1 LTRGVPRSEQRQSRD
16 PWVQTKI
23 SNSSSFPLLETFDD
37 ADVDADVT
45 DVDVVDVEGS
55 SRSIS
60 FKNPLSDNVSFPKS
74 TQICEPKGVINLA
87 SYLSSVAL
95 IPSRDSVPVPG
106 LYIQLTTTPFCFN
119 HFDRSAYNGLRKSRC
134 EGQSLGGIGICNRNR
149 PVEGFMDRGR
159 GRGNSSVTVSVL
171 AAVVVEYVC
180 MR

>member
-1 LTRGVPRSEQRQSRD
+1 M
-16 PWVQTKI
+16 
-23 SNSSSFPLLETFDD
+23 
-37 ADVDADVT
+37 
-45 DVDVVDVEGS
+45 DVEGR

-95 IPSRDSVPVPG
+95 IPSRDSVPARVRVPG
-106 LYIQLTTTPFCFN
+106 LYIQLTTTPFCLN
-119 HFDRSAYNGLRKSRC
+119 HFEVSAYNGLRKSRC
-134 EGQSLGGIGICNRNR
+134 EGQSIGGIGICNRNR
-149 PVEGFMDRGR
+149 PVEGFMDLGK
-159 GRGNSSVTVSVL
+159 GRGNSSVSVSVSVL